1 MARFEVS
8 IISHKY
14 PREKIKTILTEW
26 DSSWQAHEQDIGI
39 QTRGIDPT
47 VLVAIVGAT
56 GTAIGG
62 LIAGLFQLV
71 SGRKDEKIVLKSSK
85 GATIEFPASLSSQK
99 LDELI
104 LKLNQLEEDKYQIFL
119 P

>member
-1 MARFEVS
+1 MANFELS

-14 PREKIKTILTEW
+14 SRENIKTVLTKW
-26 DSSWQAHEQDIGI
+26 DSSWQAHEQETGI
-39 QTRGIDPT
+39 HSRGMDPT

-56 GTAIGG
+56 GTGIGG
-62 LIAGLFQLV
+62 LIAGLFQLI
-71 SGRKDEKIVLKSSK
+71 SGRKDEKIVLRSSK
-85 GATIEFPASLSSQK
+85 GATIEFPANLSSQR

-104 LKLNQLEEDKYQIFL
+104 LKLNQLEEDKYQILL